1 MGRTSESTSWPGTTR
16 AYPIIPTSV
25 WYLTMLLRWA
35 CLIFFVSTLMG
46 AQTCPQS
53 NVNIEL
59 PVPTLAAVDTGSTS
73 VSGTVARGASG
84 TVQLCVDGK
93 PQSSPQTV
101 QTDGTFTIAVAKLGS
116 KQKIIAQF
124 ISSPGGGAA
133 PVFGSPSA
141 ETLVGSC
148 SQNAS
153 KTSSS
158 PTIPTLSLTIDA
170 KNMASYQGAAPG
182 ATTGT
187 VRVCLNDSPI
197 DDSPVKVDSSGKFVG
212 ASALKVSAGDKIAG
226 QFSSSGA
233 SPYGPV
239 GNQVSVSA
247 GPLQVGGQSQT
258 STGSSKV
265 ILIGGVEQSG
275 YSSLGQN
282 TNPFVNAFIEGP
294 DNWIN
299 GWGRLRLLSAP
310 QPSTQGIVSTF
321 TDPTGQLT
329 TQDYSKVGE
338 ALDFVIGPQLRPWKS
353 KRWAL
358 TAGFGLTTPL
368 NSQTVALTYAAPAP
382 NTQECTTLTS
392 RFTVQNGYA
401 PGVTAAPPG
410 STTCL
415 AGGYTDVAFSNQDR
429 SSFLLK
435 YGAGFRTSNT
445 FSCKTSGT
453 ESGCADSYGVLD
465 LTFGQDES
473 VTRGMLRHVV
483 FKMDGILPIPMGNAS
498 YVYLFGSA
506 YIRLAKNQDL
516 SPLILQTASAPT
528 LPSPTTIVLPLQ
540 IPDRDFYRLGVGLNL
555 NQIFCKMFGSTCP
568 AKTSSTAGGA
578 APASSKK
585 KP

>member
-1 MGRTSESTSWPGTTR
+1 MGSTSGLTSESGTTN
-16 AYPIIPTSV
+16 AYPTIPESGS
-25 WYLTMLLRWA
+25 YLTKLLRWV
-35 CLIFFVSTLMG
+35 CLIFFLSPLTE

-73 VSGTVARGASG
+73 VSGTVAKGAGG
-84 TVQLCVDGK
+84 TVQLCIDGK
-93 PQSSPQTV
+93 PQGSPQTV
-101 QTDGTFTIAVAKLGS
+101 QADETFTITVAKLGS

-133 PVFGSPSA
+133 PVFGSPTT
-141 ETLVGSC
+141 ETLVGGC
-148 SQNAS
+148 SENAS
-153 KTSSS
+153 KASSS

-170 KNMASYQGAAPG
+170 KNMASYQGGVSG

-187 VRVCLNDSPI
+187 VRICLNDSPI
-197 DDSPVKVDSSGKFVG
+197 DDPPVKVDSSGKFVG
-212 ASALKVSAGDKIAG
+212 ASALKVSAGDKIVA

-239 GNQVSVSA
+239 SSQVSVSA
-247 GPLQVGGQSQT
+247 GPLQAGGGQGQA
-258 STGSSKV
+258 STGLSKV
-265 ILIGGVEQSG
+265 ILIGGAEQSG

-282 TNPFVNAFIEGP
+282 TDPFVNVFIEGP
-294 DNWIN
+294 DNRVN
-299 GWGRLRLLSAP
+299 GWGRVRLLGAP

-338 ALDFVIGPQLRPWKS
+338 ALDFVIGPKIRLSDK
-353 KRWAL
+353 WAL
-358 TAGFGLTTPL
+358 IGGFGLTTPL
-368 NSQTVALTYAAPAP
+368 SSQTVALTYAAPAP
-382 NTQECTTLTS
+382 NTQECTTLTG

-401 PGVTAAPPG
+401 PGLTAAPPG
-410 STTCL
+410 SATCL

-435 YGAGFRTSNT
+435 YGAGFRTSNE
-445 FSCKTSGT
+445 FSCKSSGT
-453 ESGCADSYGVLD
+453 DSGCAPSWGVLD

-473 VTRGMLRHVV
+473 VTKGMLRHVV

-506 YIRLAKNQDL
+506 YVRLAKNQDL
-516 SPLILQTASAPT
+516 SPLILQTVSAPT
-528 LPSPTTIVLPLQ
+528 LPSPTTIVLPLL

-568 AKTSSTAGGA
+568 APASSTPTGGA
-578 APASSKK
+578 AAKSAKK
-585 KP
+585 K